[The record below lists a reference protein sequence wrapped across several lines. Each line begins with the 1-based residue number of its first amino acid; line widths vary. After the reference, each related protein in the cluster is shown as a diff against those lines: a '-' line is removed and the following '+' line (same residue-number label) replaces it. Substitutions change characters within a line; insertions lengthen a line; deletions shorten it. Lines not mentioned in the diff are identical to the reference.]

1 MQHLSKPFLAAAMLS
16 LSVALPAGAQD
27 EKNETPPQPGWAV
40 TCENAGSGL
49 QCQALQTIAMRQ
61 TGQRLISV
69 SVRRNPDETS
79 AAMLLH
85 LPHGLFLPAGLK
97 VKIDDGKTREL
108 PVQTCDARGCYAG
121 MGASETEIAAMQKG
135 MTLAVSFQNLEKK
148 TITVNVPLAGFTA
161 AYNKL
166 Q

>member
-1 MQHLSKPFLAAAMLS
+1 MQNLSKAFLAAAMLS
-16 LSVALPAGAQD
+16 LSTAVPANAQE

-49 QCQALQTIAMRQ
+49 QCRALQTIAMRQ

-69 SVRRNPDETS
+69 SVRRNQNDDS

-85 LPHGLFLPAGLK
+85 LPHGLFLPAGLEVK
-97 VKIDDGKTREL
+97 VDNGKAREL
-108 PVQTCDARGCYAG
+108 PVQTCDAHGCYAG
-121 MGASETEIAAMQKG
+121 MGASKTEIGAMQKG
-135 MTLAVSFQNLEKK
+135 TTLAVSFQNLEKK
-148 TITVNVPLAGFTA
+148 TTTVTVPLAGFTP
-161 AYNKL
+161 AYKKL